1 MTHSNESPKIRPAF
15 RVLGLIIGPAIMA
28 GMALI
33 VYGCRT
39 GAFHPD
45 GVVVEDCKPY
55 RAYAYFLAG
64 LVITYAAAVGRDPL
78 ARFRARPVSLR
89 KPDSPS

>member
-1 MTHSNESPKIRPAF
+1 MTNPDEAPRIRPAF

-45 GVVVEDCKPY
+45 GVVVQDCELH

-78 ARFRARPVSLR
+78 ARLRARPVSPR
-89 KPDSPS
+89 SPDSHS